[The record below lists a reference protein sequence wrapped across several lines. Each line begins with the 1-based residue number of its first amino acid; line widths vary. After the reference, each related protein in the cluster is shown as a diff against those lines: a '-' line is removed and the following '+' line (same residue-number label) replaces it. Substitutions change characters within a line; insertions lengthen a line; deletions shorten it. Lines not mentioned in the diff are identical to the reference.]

1 MTCEVSPILASAPSE
16 RAIRSDASLERA
28 RGGVRIG
35 FARRRDRNL
44 GTQVADLA
52 QKSPMRALFPDTE
65 AGSEATAVLVNTAG
79 GVCGG
84 DRLQTAV
91 SLAEASAATVTSQAA
106 ERFYRAIDRDARV
119 DVALDVAGHAA
130 LHWAPQE
137 TILFDAS
144 RMKRRIRISL
154 HSTARCLAAETLV
167 FGRKAM
173 GESVSTLDLRDDWQI
188 WREGRL
194 VWTDAMR
201 IVGSPPPMLI
211 SPLGLAGND
220 AMTTLVA
227 MADDL
232 IPARD
237 AIRER
242 MEQASVV
249 GGASIV
255 NGILIARMVGDARGL
270 RESLV
275 ELLKTLRP
283 MLLGFPSDL
292 PRVWS
297 C

>member
-1 MTCEVSPILASAPSE
+1 
-16 RAIRSDASLERA
+16 
-28 RGGVRIG
+28 
-35 FARRRDRNL
+35 
-44 GTQVADLA
+44 
-52 QKSPMRALFPDTE
+52 MRALFPDTE

-91 SLAEASAATVTSQAA
+91 SLTEASAATVTSQAA

-167 FGRKAM
+167 FGRTAM

-201 IVGSPPPMLI
+201 IVGSPPTMLI